1 MMRKLWVVLGLV
13 VFLLVSA
20 DVGLR
25 LVAQYWVAR
34 AVQGSLGLDERPSVS
49 LDGFPFLLR
58 LATGDIPSVSVEL
71 DGSSTVEQLPIHDV
85 SLSLRDVRFSPGDLV
100 VGDRTTIRAEHGEG
114 TMTMTEEDVN
124 RALPATLPVTVRL
137 EDGGVTVVAE
147 GRTVRTRLLLSDG
160 KLVLEPAQG
169 SLPLS
174 VSVRLPEL
182 VPGISYTGVRVD
194 GATAVLTFTLEN
206 ATFRIARA

>member
-1 MMRKLWVVLGLV
+1 MN
-13 VFLLVSA
+13 
-20 DVGLR
+20 
-25 LVAQYWVAR
+25 
-34 AVQGSLGLDERPSVS
+34 
-49 LDGFPFLLR
+49 
-58 LATGDIPSVSVEL
+58 VEL

-114 TMTMTEEDVN
+114 TVTMTEEDVN

-137 EDGGVTVVAE
+137 ENGGVTVVAE

-182 VPGISYTGVRVD
+182 VPGITYTGVRVV
-194 GATAVLTFTLEN
+194 GATGPSSLSRWRTPRSGSRGPDRR
-206 ATFRIARA
+206 ATPYAGSR